1 MQPCFIRA
9 ACASDHPLRAV
20 RKLADPVLRTLSP
33 EFDALYVYSGRP
45 SIVSEY
51 VLRALLLQA
60 SYSVHSE
67 RMLVEQIIYD
77 LLFIR
82 FVSLGWT
89 MRCGT
94 TR

>member
-1 MQPCFIRA
+1 
-9 ACASDHPLRAV
+9 
-20 RKLADPVLRTLSP
+20 
-33 EFDALYVYSGRP
+33 
-45 SIVSEY
+45 VSEY